1 MSVSV
6 WLRTSVP
13 VAVEAKSLAIAA
25 SCAKASLA
33 LQLPLGMAGH
43 NIIDTLM
50 PDGFAGKRV
59 MSAAIDYF
67 CGLPARPGK
76 PDHKSHQNDGKQ
88 QTDRDDDGQTVL
100 KMNLV
105 LDDEVIPRQGRAS
118 CLVSQRQYGRGLSI
132 GYVWTGPK
140 PWKPCARTHGTCV
153 RWNPDRITVEPQRFS
168 SWRMD
173 AARYS
178 RCVRTC
184 PAVFPLR
191 RNAGTRRFP
200 APSSTTR
207 AWLTSNGLM
216 VATSMS
222 TIGCVLAIVRM
233 ALK

>member
-25 SCAKASLA
+25 SCAKASSRSSS
-33 LQLPLGMAGH
+33 PGMAGH

-105 LDDEVIPRQGRAS
+105 LDDEVILGKEEHHA
-118 CLVSQRQYGRGLSI
+118 LSPNDNTD
-132 GYVWTGPK
+132 GALNWLRVDWAKAVETM
-140 PWKPCARTHGTCV
+140 RTNS
-153 RWNPDRITVEPQRFS
+153 WNMRSLESDRITVEPQRFS

-184 PAVFPLR
+184 PAVFSLR

>member
-1 MSVSV
+1 M
-6 WLRTSVP
+6 RKP
-13 VAVEAKSLAIAA
+13 PRAPA
-25 SCAKASLA
+25 
-33 LQLPLGMAGH
+33 PPGHGGH

-67 CGLPARPGK
+67 AGFRLGRASQTTRATK
-76 PDHKSHQNDGKQ
+76 NDGKQ

-105 LDDEVIPRQGRAS
+105 LDDEVILGKEEHHA
-118 CLVSQRQYGRGLSI
+118 LSPNDNTD
-132 GYVWTGPK
+132 GALNWLRVDWAKAVETM
-140 PWKPCARTHGTCV
+140 RTNS
-153 RWNPDRITVEPQRFS
+153 WNMRSLESDRITVEPQRFS

-191 RNAGTRRFP
+191 RNAGTRRFFQP
-200 APSSTTR
+200 RQAPR
-207 AWLTSNGLM
+207 AHG
-216 VATSMS
+216 
-222 TIGCVLAIVRM
+222 
-233 ALK
+233 

>member
-25 SCAKASLA
+25 SCADLA

-67 CGLPARPGK
+67 QGFRLGRA
-76 PDHKSHQNDGKQ
+76 S
-88 QTDRDDDGQTVL
+88 QTTRATKTTASNGRDRDDDGQTVL

-105 LDDEVIPRQGRAS
+105 LDDEVILGKEEHHA
-118 CLVSQRQYGRGLSI
+118 LSPNDNTD
-132 GYVWTGPK
+132 GALNWLRVDWAKAVETM
-140 PWKPCARTHGTCV
+140 RTNS
-153 RWNPDRITVEPQRFS
+153 WNMRSLESDRITVEPQRFS

-178 RCVRTC
+178 RCVRFQLC
-184 PAVFPLR
+184 FPY
-191 RNAGTRRFP
+191 AGTQARVVFQPRT
-200 APSSTTR
+200 APR
-207 AWLTSNGLM
+207 AHG
-216 VATSMS
+216 
-222 TIGCVLAIVRM
+222 
-233 ALK
+233 

>member
-1 MSVSV
+1 
-6 WLRTSVP
+6 
-13 VAVEAKSLAIAA
+13 
-25 SCAKASLA
+25 
-33 LQLPLGMAGH
+33 MAGH

-105 LDDEVIPRQGRAS
+105 LDDEVILGKEEHHA
-118 CLVSQRQYGRGLSI
+118 LSPNDNTD
-132 GYVWTGPK
+132 GALNWLRVDWAKAVETM
-140 PWKPCARTHGTCV
+140 RTNS
-153 RWNPDRITVEPQRFS
+153 WNMRSLESDRITVESQRFS

-184 PAVFPLR
+184 PAVFSY
-191 RNAGTRRFP
+191 AGTQARVVFQPRQ
-200 APSSTTR
+200 APR
-207 AWLTSNGLM
+207 AHG
-216 VATSMS
+216 
-222 TIGCVLAIVRM
+222 
-233 ALK
+233 